1 MEFNSK
7 MLKSIYDEQMLLLD
21 LGVSLDYSDSLS
33 SNQRY
38 ELIQYSKEYYDILNK
53 RRENSILF

>member
-1 MEFNSK
+1 